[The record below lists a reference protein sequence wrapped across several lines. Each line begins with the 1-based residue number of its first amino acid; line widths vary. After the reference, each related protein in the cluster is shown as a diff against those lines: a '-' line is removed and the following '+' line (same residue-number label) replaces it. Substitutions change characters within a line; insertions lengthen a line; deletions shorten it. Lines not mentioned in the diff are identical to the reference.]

1 MSIHT
6 PTVALINWDAIRG
19 EISGA
24 LTVLG
29 LAVIGVVI
37 WAAVSGNIKK
47 VVMIIGGVVGAGVVA
62 ALIGLIIDPAQTQKL
77 FSGFFS

>member
-6 PTVALINWDAIRG
+6 PTLALINWGAIQG

-47 VVMIIGGVVGAGVVA
+47 VVMIIGGVVGAGIVA